1 MVGRRLRVDHHRALS
16 IRVLLIDMPQML
28 REIIRRSLARDGR
41 FEIVGEYTEHVSID
55 IAVDR
60 SKADYVI
67 VGADVFESRSVRQ
80 RVLEEGPQVRV
91 LAVRPDGAQTTLHR
105 LRVEEVELGEL
116 SVERLVEVMTDAAGQ
131 SAPAGVVQ

>member
-1 MVGRRLRVDHHRALS
+1 MIVATLP

-55 IAVDR
+55 VAVDR
-60 SKADYVI
+60 SRADFVI
-67 VGADVFESRSVRQ
+67 VGTDVFESRSVRR

-91 LAVRPDGAQTTLHR
+91 LAVRPDGGQTTLHQ
-105 LRVEEVELGEL
+105 LRPEEVDLGEL
-116 SVERLVEVMTDAAGQ
+116 SPERLVAVMTDPADRAAPTAVAQ
-131 SAPAGVVQ
+131 

>member
-41 FEIVGEYTEHVSID
+41 FDIVGEYNEHVAID
-55 IAVDR
+55 VAVDR

-67 VGADVFESRSVRQ
+67 VGADMFESGSVRR

-91 LAVRPDGAQTTLHR
+91 LAVRPDGSQTTLHQ
-105 LRVEEVELGEL
+105 LRAEEVELGEL
-116 SVERLVEVMTDAAGQ
+116 SAERLVAVMTNAADQAGH
-131 SAPAGVVQ
+131 PAVAQ